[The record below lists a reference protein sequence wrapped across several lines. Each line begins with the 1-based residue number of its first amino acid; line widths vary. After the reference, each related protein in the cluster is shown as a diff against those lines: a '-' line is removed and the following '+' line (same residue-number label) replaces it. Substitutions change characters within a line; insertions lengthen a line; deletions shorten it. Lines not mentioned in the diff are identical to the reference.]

1 MKYNTA
7 NKTAT
12 LALLLAAVAKAAAAA
27 AAAAVAEPDVSY
39 DGYKVVRLPTG
50 AGLDQ
55 VTRLV
60 GDLGLETWVVT
71 RTFADVMVPP
81 AKWAAFHAETAGL
94 GAPGAEQGGQAKTLY
109 EDLGA
114 TIALERQQLF
124 ASECWMILM

>member
-1 MKYNTA
+1 MKYNIA
-7 NKTAT
+7 SKTAT
-12 LALLLAAVAKAAAAA
+12 FALLVGAAK

-50 AGLDQ
+50 AGFDQ

-60 GDLGLETWVVT
+60 GDLGLETWALT

-94 GAPGAEQGGQAKTLY
+94 GAGAQGGAKTLY
-109 EDLGA
+109 EDLGV
-114 TIALERQQLF
+114 TFALERQQLF
-124 ASECWMILM
+124 ASEWIIM

>member
-1 MKYNTA
+1 MKYNIV

-12 LALLLAAVAKAAAAA
+12 LALLAGVAKA
-27 AAAAVAEPDVSY
+27 AAAAVAEPDISY

-60 GDLGLETWVVT
+60 GDLGLETWAMT

-81 AKWAAFHAETAGL
+81 AKWAAFHAETAAL
-94 GAPGAEQGGQAKTLY
+94 AGAGGAKTLY

-114 TIALERQQLF
+114 TFALERQQLF
-124 ASECWMILM
+124 ASECWIILV

>member
-12 LALLLAAVAKAAAAA
+12 LALLLAGVAKA

-60 GDLGLETWVVT
+60 GDLGLEAWVVT

-81 AKWAAFHAETAGL
+81 ANWAAFHAETAGL